1 MSKTAAVDS
10 TLSAARIKCSPV
22 VAHFTTEYLQCKYRL
37 MILIITKIRKVKHE
51 HNV

>member
-22 VAHFTTEYLQCKYRL
+22 VAHFTTEYLQCKYRF
-37 MILIITKIRKVKHE
+37 MILNNYKH
-51 HNV
+51 HKAKT